1 MSRST
6 KVSKYRTGEIRF
18 GRKGSPDS
26 WDSSVKVSVLSP
38 EELAAYRNG
47 ERGGSK
53 LFTYEDFLELEKQGL
68 SKQQIA
74 DKMGISVATLYN
86 RIKAWKSKAGKVP
99 SKQETISTAG
109 PMLVAREVPAD
120 KMAELES
127 LAKDLKKKIIDAE
140 DELSA
145 KKSRVKDLEEQLA
158 AVLNDNSSHEELEKK
173 IASLQDEKA
182 GFLNQQLHDGYQIK
196 NLKKSLSDLKDTFST
211 IERENVAMRE
221 LLRLW
226 I

>member
-18 GRKGSPDS
+18 GRKGSPDK

-86 RIKAWKSKAGKVP
+86 RESDASDLFAELI
-99 SKQETISTAG
+99 Q
-109 PMLVAREVPAD
+109 VAAVAVEIAEQVLEER
-120 KMAELES
+120 MAESEGS
-127 LAKDLKKKIIDAE
+127 I
-140 DELSA
+140 
-145 KKSRVKDLEEQLA
+145 
-158 AVLNDNSSHEELEKK
+158 NGN
-173 IASLQDEKA
+173 
-182 GFLNQQLHDGYQIK
+182 
-196 NLKKSLSDLKDTFST
+196 
-211 IERENVAMRE
+211 
-221 LLRLW
+221 
-226 I
+226 

>member
-1 MSRST
+1 MSRI
-6 KVSKYRTGEIRF
+6 SKYRTGEPRF
-18 GRKGSPDS
+18 GKKGSPDK

-86 RIKAWKSKAGKVP
+86 RIKAWKSKAGKIP
-99 SKQETISTAG
+99 SKQGTVTTEA
-109 PMLVAREVPAD
+109 PMLVAGEVPAD

-127 LAKDLKKKIIDAE
+127 LAKDLKKKISDAE
-140 DELSA
+140 EELSA
-145 KKSRVKDLEEQLA
+145 KTARVNELEVQLA
-158 AVLNDNSSHEELEKK
+158 TVLNDNSSREVLEKK
-173 IASLQDEKA
+173 IASLQEEKNDL
-182 GFLNQQLHDGYQIK
+182 LNQQLHDGYHIE
-196 NLKKSLSDLKDTFST
+196 NLKKSLSDLKETFSSV
-211 IERENVAMRE
+211 ERENVAMRE

>member
-1 MSRST
+1 MSR
-6 KVSKYRTGEIRF
+6 VSKYRTGEPRF
-18 GRKGSPDS
+18 GKKGSPDS

-86 RIKAWKSKAGKVP
+86 RIKAWKSKAGKTP
-99 SKQETISTAG
+99 SKQETDTTGA
-109 PMLVAREVPAD
+109 PMLVAGEVPAD

-127 LAKDLKKKIIDAE
+127 LAKDLKKKISDAE
-140 DELSA
+140 EELSA
-145 KKSRVKDLEEQLA
+145 KTARVKELEDQLT
-158 AVLNDNSSHEELEKK
+158 AVLNGNSSNEELEKK
-173 IASLQDEKA
+173 IASLQDEKSD
-182 GFLNQQLHDGYQIK
+182 LLHQQLHDGYQIE

>member
-53 LFTYEDFLELEKQGL
+53 LFTYEDFLELERQGL

-74 DKMGISVATLYN
+74 DKMGISVATLYK
-86 RIKAWKSKAGKVP
+86 RIKAWKSKAGKAP
-99 SKQETISTAG
+99 KQETITAVA
-109 PMLVAREVPAD
+109 PLLVAGEVPAD
-120 KMAELES
+120 KLAELDS
-127 LAKDLKKKIIDAE
+127 LAKELKKKIIDTE
-140 DELSA
+140 EELSA
-145 KKSRVKDLEEQLA
+145 RTSRVKDLEDQLA
-158 AVLNDNSSHEELEKK
+158 TVLNDNSSREELEKK
-173 IASLQDEKA
+173 IASLQDEKD
-182 GFLNQQLHDGYQIK
+182 GFLNQQLHDGYKIE
-196 NLKKSLSDLKDTFST
+196 NLKKSLSDLKETFST
-211 IERENVAMRE
+211 VERENVAMRE